1 MWKSPIVSLCVG
13 GETFKTRLET
23 IRSKGGLLAS
33 LFEGDWKSKLD
44 SVGVFFSFRIF
55 SEIYRNV
62 VQFRLQKNE
71 FLALRSDLARV

>member
-44 SVGVFFSFRIF
+44 SVGFFFRIF

-62 VQFRLQKNE
+62 VQFGLQKNE
-71 FLALRSDLARV
+71 FLALRSDLTRV